1 VFTNLSQDH
10 LDYHPSME
18 AYFEAKACLF
28 EAPLLGGG
36 ADAIASENRGSVV
49 VNGDDAWGAR
59 LIERLKPRLGERC
72 WCSSLVDTSAELH
85 IRGLELGAAGM
96 AGTLVSPV
104 GEGRFTT
111 PLVGA
116 FNAMNLLQAAGALL
130 QQGLPLPALL
140 EGLASFNGVPG
151 RMERVTVVPE
161 GASTGAREG
170 ALPAVVVD
178 YAHTPDAVDKALQA
192 LRPWAHARGGR
203 VMCILG
209 CGGNRDTSKR
219 APMAR
224 MAERG
229 ADLVCLTSDNPR
241 HEDPQHI
248 LAQMRQGLQRPEQA
262 MQLVDRAQA
271 IAQVIALA
279 QAEDVVLIA
288 GKGHETYQDI
298 QGVMHGFSDVDHA
311 ELALHQWGQA

>member
-1 VFTNLSQDH
+1 MQQAVDACHNL
-10 LDYHPSME
+10 
-18 AYFEAKACLF
+18 
-28 EAPLLGGG
+28 
-36 ADAIASENRGSVV
+36 
-49 VNGDDAWGAR
+49 
-59 LIERLKPRLGERC
+59 
-72 WCSSLVDTSAELH
+72 
-85 IRGLELGAAGM
+85 AA
-96 AGTLVSPV
+96 
-104 GEGRFTT
+104 
-111 PLVGA
+111 
-116 FNAMNLLQAAGALL
+116 
-130 QQGLPLPALL
+130 
-140 EGLASFNGVPG
+140 VPG
-151 RMERVTVVPE
+151 RMQRV
-161 GASTGAREG
+161 GRAHQ
-170 ALPAVVVD
+170 PAVVVD

-224 MAERG
+224 MAEQG

-241 HEDPQHI
+241 HEDPLHI
-248 LAQMRQGLQRPEQA
+248 LAQMRQGLQHPEQA